1 MLAVPDKNAPL
12 DHVTTVFLPGFLSLE
27 MNLLYFP
34 LLFKQLYT
42 TLTENVYTPTIH
54 TSVYPLSSSISFNEV
69 KAS

>member
-1 MLAVPDKNAPL
+1 MKSAVPDKNAPL

-42 TLTENVYTPTIH
+42 TFKENVYNPTIH
-54 TSVYPLSSSISFNEV
+54 TSVYPLSSSSRIFFSTI
-69 KAS
+69 